1 MKKYLLLLIPIV
13 LIVLAQASGKYGVM
27 SVQENTINI
36 FILFSY
42 TLMFIRSIIWM
53 VLLKKFDLKSI
64 YPLLSLSY
72 VAVLFA
78 AYFFFSEPLTMNK
91 LLGTGVILLGISIH
105 LYGERSRV

>member
-13 LIVLAQASGKYGVM
+13 LIVLAQTSGKYGVM

>member
-1 MKKYLLLLIPIV
+1 MKKYFFLLIPII
-13 LIVLAQASGKYGVM
+13 LIVMAQTSGKYGVM
-27 SVQENTINI
+27 MLQENTINI
-36 FILFSY
+36 FILLSY

-53 VLLKKFDLKSI
+53 IFLKKFDLKSI

-78 AYFFFSEPLTMNK
+78 AFFFFSEPLTFNK